1 MRLDLV
7 VCPDC
12 EGKCFFGDEVCEG
25 CLGRGYV
32 PESDGTCLY
41 CNERCWPGFDEC
53 EACLIKNSLPAVEV
67 LPESV
72 GEGEVNPQVV
82 IGPGTVEVAWLGDDG
97 ISS

>member
-32 PESDGTCLY
+32 PESDGTCG
-41 CNERCWPGFDEC
+41 WGSGG
-53 EACLIKNSLPAVEV
+53 ACG
-67 LPESV
+67 SV
-72 GEGEVNPQVV
+72 AGGACVW
-82 IGPGTVEVAWLGDDG
+82 AA
-97 ISS
+97 SSDC